1 MDFVENA
8 TETVREL
15 VNNITHFF
23 QDMFRNVE
31 AQAGEA
37 TSERPLHRGDGCR
50 WILHALTIAVIL
62 VVLFKRA

>member
-37 TSERPLHRGDGCR
+37 TSEKGPS
-50 WILHALTIAVIL
+50 IAEMAVGGSFML
-62 VVLFKRA
+62 

>member
-37 TSERPLHRGDGCR
+37 TSEKGPS
-50 WILHALTIAVIL
+50 IAEM
-62 VVLFKRA
+62 